1 MCAHAQYI
9 VTMWRVLKITFLYIG
24 TVIGAGFA
32 SGREISVFFG
42 DTAPLGVALS
52 AVFMAAL
59 AALFMTAG
67 RLGALPDGTAV
78 RTGVVI
84 ASFSSVAAMLA
95 GGEFALRSVFG
106 VPSLGVL
113 MAVAAG
119 VAVTLGIE
127 KIKLLNTVLIPLLI
141 ALLVSVYVKVGAPVF
156 QGSFS
161 VVKPVH
167 YAGLDVLLGGI
178 VIAREGEKLNGKQ
191 IAGVAC
197 LCALALGGLLFILQN
212 IVLSDDL
219 RSSMPV
225 LAVAEQVGLKSGA
238 GILIAIA
245 IFTTLVSSLDV
256 LVSYIRRAFALYA
269 ERHAVSPRE
278 KPSPLARFAAF
289 YSLPDNRRLAV
300 FLPLPVLYAV
310 SLFGFDL
317 IVDSL
322 YPFVGLCG
330 MAMTAGT
337 AFNLARRTA
346 RAARTR
352 GKEKALPAERRA
364 KRAFAAPS
372 RAEGVVS
379 RGDVRRNRSR
389 SRPHRR
395 SRSRPHRRSR
405 SRPRRRPRIRD

>member
-1 MCAHAQYI
+1 
-9 VTMWRVLKITFLYIG
+9 MWRALKVCFLYIG

-32 SGREISVFFG
+32 SGREISLFFG
-42 DTAPLGVALS
+42 DTAPLNVAFS
-52 AVFMAAL
+52 AVFMAIL
-59 AALFMTAG
+59 EALFLIAG
-67 RLGALPDGTAV
+67 RVRALPDNTAV

-84 ASFSSVAAMLA
+84 ASFSSVTAMLA
-95 GGEFALRSVFG
+95 GGEYALFSVTG
-106 VPSLGVL
+106 LHSLGVL

-119 VAVTLGIE
+119 WLVVSGIE
-127 KIKLLNTVLIPLLI
+127 KIKLANSLLIPLLI
-141 ALLVSVYVKVGAPVF
+141 ALLLAVYFKNGAPVF

-161 VVKPVH
+161 IVKPLH
-167 YAGLDVLLGGI
+167 YSGLDVLLGGI
-178 VIAREGEKLNGKQ
+178 VISREGEKLKKSE
-191 IAGVAC
+191 
-197 LCALALGGLLFILQN
+197 LAATCVFSTLFIGGVLFVLQN

-225 LAVAEQVGLKSGA
+225 LAVAEKVGLKSGA

-346 RAARTR
+346 RAARAR
-352 GKEKALPAERRA
+352 GTEKALPAERRA

-395 SRSRPHRRSR
+395 SRSRP
-405 SRPRRRPRIRD
+405 RRRPRIRD

>member
-127 KIKLLNTVLIPLLI
+127 KIKVLNTVLIPLLI

-191 IAGVAC
+191 IAG
-197 LCALALGGLLFILQN
+197 
-212 IVLSDDL
+212 
-219 RSSMPV
+219 
-225 LAVAEQVGLKSGA
+225 
-238 GILIAIA
+238 
-245 IFTTLVSSLDV
+245 

-346 RAARTR
+346 RAARAR

-364 KRAFAAPS
+364 KSAFAAPS

-395 SRSRPHRRSR
+395 SRSRPRR
-405 SRPRRRPRIRD
+405 RPRHRPRIRD